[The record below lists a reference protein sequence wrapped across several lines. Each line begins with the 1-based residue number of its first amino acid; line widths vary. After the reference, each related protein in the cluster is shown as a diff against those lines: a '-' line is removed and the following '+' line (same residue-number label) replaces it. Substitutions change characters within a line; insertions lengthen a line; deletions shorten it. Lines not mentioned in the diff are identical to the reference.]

1 MEEKKLKKVDSPEQ
15 LNQYI
20 RLSNPGV
27 WILLIASVVLLIG
40 VCAWGF
46 LGKIDT
52 KITTVAISSDYNSY
66 VYIKEADLEKVKSG
80 MSVEIVNNENKYEI
94 VEIETTPEKVTDE
107 LSEYARHLGNF
118 QIGEWVY
125 KCRLNKKLKEG
136 TYGANI
142 VVESIA
148 PMVFITN

>member
-1 MEEKKLKKVDSPEQ
+1 MEDKKFKKVNSPDQ

-27 WILLIASVVLLIG
+27 WILLLAIVVLLVG
-40 VCAWGF
+40 VCIWGYF
-46 LGKIDT
+46 GKIDT
-52 KITTVAISSDYNSY
+52 KIKTVVISDNYTSY
-66 VYIKEADLEKVKSG
+66 LYVKEEDMAKIKNG
-80 MSVEIVNNENKYEI
+80 MQVELNNNENIFEI
-94 VEIETTPEKVTDE
+94 ADIEETPEKVTDDMD
-107 LSEYARHLGNF
+107 EYARHLGNF
-118 QIGEWVY
+118 QVGEWVY
-125 KCRLNKKLKEG
+125 KCRLNKNLREG